1 MNIIHIIAPLV
12 LVGLAGFIATKS
24 QWLTRTQLDALS
36 KFTFHLAI
44 PAFLFLQMAQA
55 DIKSHLDLAIYGAF
69 YIPVIIVFFIAY
81 VSNYYFHSNY
91 KKEDDASAAYALA
104 ASYSNNIIVGLP
116 VILLALGEK
125 YLAIVFMIVVF
136 HSAMLFTLTSAL
148 AARKQKNSVMSTLK
162 STLLNPLIIAIIVG
176 AMTNILLTQTGNK
189 LPTILVDSLT
199 LLGKP
204 AISLAL
210 FALGGSMT
218 YYQVKSEKYFIGFAC
233 LLKLAILPS
242 LVFLT
247 ATYGFALTQD
257 VTLVLVIMSA
267 CPTGVN
273 AYLIAKNYENH
284 QETVAGTVVVTTVF
298 SVITIPI
305 WLMLLR

>member
-91 KKEDDASAAYALA
+91 RKEDDASAAYALA

-116 VILLALGEK
+116 VILLALGEH

-148 AARKQKNSVMSTLK
+148 AARKQKTSVMSTLK
-162 STLLNPLIIAIIVG
+162 STLLNPLIIAIIAG
-176 AMTNILLTQTGNK
+176 ALTNILLTQTGNK

-242 LVFLT
+242 FVFLT
-247 ATYGFALTQD
+247 ATYGFALAQD

-284 QETVAGTVVVTTVF
+284 QETVAGTVVVTTVL
-298 SVITIPI
+298 SVLTIPV
-305 WLMLLR
+305 WLMLLS

>member
-91 KKEDDASAAYALA
+91 RKEDDASAAYALA

-116 VILLALGEK
+116 VILLALGEH

-148 AARKQKNSVMSTLK
+148 AARKQKTSVMSTLK
-162 STLLNPLIIAIIVG
+162 STLLNPLIIAIIAG

-242 LVFLT
+242 FVFLT
-247 ATYGFALTQD
+247 ATYGFALAQD

-284 QETVAGTVVVTTVF
+284 QETVAGTVVVTTVL
-298 SVITIPI
+298 SVLTIPV
-305 WLMLLR
+305 WLMLLS